1 MSRQEIQGPEIADQL
16 ESLLERY
23 RGQIAL
29 HRLKTRSS
37 TAELLVTVASDVL
50 PQLALLRF
58 GKAMKSFFEFR
69 CRRIQLL
76 ETEMNMPGS
85 EVAYITSAQERF
97 SGRSK

>member
-1 MSRQEIQGPEIADQL
+1 
-16 ESLLERY
+16 
-23 RGQIAL
+23 
-29 HRLKTRSS
+29 
-37 TAELLVTVASDVL
+37 
-50 PQLALLRF
+50 
-58 GKAMKSFFEFR
+58 MKSFFEFR